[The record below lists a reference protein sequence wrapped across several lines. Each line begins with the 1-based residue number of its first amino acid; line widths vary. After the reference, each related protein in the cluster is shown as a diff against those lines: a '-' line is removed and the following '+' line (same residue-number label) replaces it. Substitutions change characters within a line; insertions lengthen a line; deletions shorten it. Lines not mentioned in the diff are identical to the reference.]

1 MSQTPALTPVRKQ
14 HRFDEAALAR
24 YLATHIDG
32 FSGTLTIRQF
42 EGGQS
47 NPTFCLEA
55 GGREYVMRKQPPGH
69 LLPSAHQV
77 DREHR
82 VMHALEKTGVP
93 VPKMFASCEDTS
105 VIGTK
110 FYVMEKVDGR
120 VFTDA
125 LLTELTNA
133 ERRAIYV
140 DLVRVLATLHRV
152 DPVAVGL
159 EDFGRPGN
167 YYSRQISRWSK
178 QYIAS
183 KTEDVPEMDKLMAWL
198 PEHVPDADETVVVH
212 GDYRLGNVLIH
223 PTEPRIV
230 AVLDWEL
237 STLGHPLADLGYLCM
252 DYHSDSYNSAGLASA
267 DLAKLGI
274 PSESELVGEYC
285 KFAKRGP
292 IDNWHFYVTYNM
304 FRSAAIIQGVYKRG
318 VDGNASS
325 TMALGYK
332 DMCRMRAT
340 RAWALAQRSDRG

>member
-1 MSQTPALTPVRKQ
+1 MSQTPVLTPVREQ

-24 YLATHIDG
+24 YLAANVAG
-32 FSGTLTIRQF
+32 FRGTLTVRQF

-55 GGREYVMRKQPPGH
+55 GGREYVLRKQPPGA

-82 VMHALEKTGVP
+82 VMHALAGTPVP
-93 VPKMFASCEDTS
+93 VPRMFASCEDPS

-120 VFTDA
+120 VFTDV
-125 LLTELTNA
+125 LLASLTNA
-133 ERRAIYV
+133 ERRAIYI
-140 DLVRVLATLHRV
+140 DLVRVLAALHIV
-152 DPVAVGL
+152 DHRAVGL

-178 QYIAS
+178 QYVAS
-183 KTEDVPEMDKLMAWL
+183 KTEDIPQMDELMAWL

-252 DYHSDSYNSAGLASA
+252 DYHSDSYNSTGLAGA

-274 PSESELVGEYC
+274 PTEAELVASYC
-285 KFAKRGP
+285 RFAKRSP
-292 IDNWHFYVTYNM
+292 VDNWHFYVTYNM

-332 DMCRMRAT
+332 DACRIRAE
-340 RAWALAQRSDRG
+340 RAWALAEASAR